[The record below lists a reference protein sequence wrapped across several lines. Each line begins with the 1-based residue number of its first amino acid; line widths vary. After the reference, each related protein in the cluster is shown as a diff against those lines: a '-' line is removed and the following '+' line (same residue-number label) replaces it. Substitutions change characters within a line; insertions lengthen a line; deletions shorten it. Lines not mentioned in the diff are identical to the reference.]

1 MEGMVPECQQD
12 GTWVYPLI
20 GEALAKVGLDEIG
33 VYITCHQN
41 TSTQYIATRPIM
53 YLFLTAERR
62 LRVKVLH
69 KWWEQPTLDI
79 LGIREEHP
87 AA

>member
-33 VYITCHQN
+33 VYITRHQN
-41 TSTQYIATRPIM
+41 TVAQYIVIRPIVD
-53 YLFLTAERR
+53 LCFAKTFRR
-62 LRVKVLH
+62 RSGRM
-69 KWWEQPTLDI
+69 DI
-79 LGIREEHP
+79 
-87 AA
+87 